1 MLVAAQMTRTLDR
14 ILKRPQNSQPLVYT
28 ELLPVTQSNT
38 NLAVAVKVFCNVIK
52 VQNEW
57 IFIHVEKSS
66 RSAWPNDMSTL
77 NLCLEVRDRE
87 VREIQSMRGVWQRKI
102 FFPLLALKMEE
113 LYMAKNVVASGSW
126 E

>member
-66 RSAWPNDMSTL
+66 RSA
-77 NLCLEVRDRE
+77 
-87 VREIQSMRGVWQRKI
+87 
-102 FFPLLALKMEE
+102 
-113 LYMAKNVVASGSW
+113 
-126 E
+126 